1 MKRYN
6 NLREHLAALEEQG
19 LLVKVKREMNK
30 DTEIHPLVRWQ
41 FRSNISESE
50 RKGFLFENVI
60 DSKGKH
66 YDFPVAVGI
75 LASSP
80 AIYAVGLQCEVDEVS
95 SKWEHAMANPVEPV
109 VVDSGPIQEVVLTK
123 QELVGQGKGLDML
136 PVPISTPGFDNAPYT
151 TCSHWFTKDIET
163 GVQNAGNYRGHI
175 KGQRKIGC
183 YNQPGQHFTIHLEKH
198 KERGIPMDAALVIG
212 GPPVVSYATVQ
223 KVPYGVDEMA
233 IAGGL
238 AREPIHMVR
247 CKTVDLLVP
256 AEAELVI
263 EGKVNT
269 EFYEPEGPFG
279 ESHGHMHPRE
289 LSPFM
294 EVTAITHRK
303 DMIYV
308 SFISQ
313 LTPSESSVIKK
324 VGYEPM
330 FLRFLRDQAGIK
342 NVIKVKMHEPM
353 TNLRKVLVIQM
364 RKPSEAE
371 AWRALMLAA
380 GFHQGVGKI
389 VVAVDEDINLDDP
402 DSLLWAVSYRCMPH
416 RDVQI
421 IAGQE
426 KGHGPPFHYFKGM
439 TEDRVSFQEAA
450 NDSCMLINATLKTPF
465 PPISLPKKEYM
476 ERAAEIWE
484 ELGLPKF
491 ERKYPW
497 YGYSL
502 GQWDEELEEEAVLA
516 VKGDHYVTGE
526 KLAEYKVKM

>member
-1 MKRYN
+1 
-6 NLREHLAALEEQG
+6 
-19 LLVKVKREMNK
+19 
-30 DTEIHPLVRWQ
+30 
-41 FRSNISESE
+41 
-50 RKGFLFENVI
+50 
-60 DSKGKH
+60 
-66 YDFPVAVGI
+66 
-75 LASSP
+75 
-80 AIYAVGLQCEVDEVS
+80 
-95 SKWEHAMANPVEPV
+95 
-109 VVDSGPIQEVVLTK
+109 
-123 QELVGQGKGLDML
+123 
-136 PVPISTPGFDNAPYT
+136 
-151 TCSHWFTKDIET
+151 
-163 GVQNAGNYRGHI
+163 
-175 KGQRKIGC
+175 
-183 YNQPGQHFTIHLEKH
+183 
-198 KERGIPMDAALVIG
+198 
-212 GPPVVSYATVQ
+212 
-223 KVPYGVDEMA
+223 
-233 IAGGL
+233 
-238 AREPIHMVR
+238 
-247 CKTVDLLVP
+247 
-256 AEAELVI
+256 
-263 EGKVNT
+263 
-269 EFYEPEGPFG
+269 
-279 ESHGHMHPRE
+279 
-289 LSPFM
+289 
-294 EVTAITHRK
+294 
-303 DMIYV
+303 
-308 SFISQ
+308 
-313 LTPSESSVIKK
+313 
-324 VGYEPM
+324 
-330 FLRFLRDQAGIK
+330 
-342 NVIKVKMHEPM
+342 MHEPM